1 MSVKILDVGSLNVD
15 QIAYCP
21 RLPLPGETIL
31 GEKYET
37 GLGGKGA
44 NQAAQAALLSS
55 PGEVVLFG
63 AVGNDKNGIWYLEE
77 LAKTGVDC
85 SKIKTKESS
94 TGVAPIT
101 VSMENGENSIVV
113 VPGANMLFTEED
125 LDEKSFEG
133 IKIVVCQNEI
143 PVCTTRKALEL
154 GKLFGAQTIYS
165 PAPCPKREDFETFC
179 EKIDFLIANETEAL
193 QLSANF
199 NKFSASQT
207 DLDEH
212 SRASKW
218 QKISAIL
225 SESRR
230 FYTNFFI
237 NFIAQFDRFL
247 FSKNTYLTRFLTL
260 A

>member
-1 MSVKILDVGSLNVD
+1 MTNFFSYQNFVLRKSCLSSILKIFNCQESLDCSFPKRAMERSSATNRQLRCLVD

-154 GKLFGAQTIYS
+154 GKLSGAQTIYS
-165 PAPCPKREDFETFC
+165 PAPCPKREDFATFC
-179 EKIDFLIANETEAL
+179 KKIDFLIANDDQFFDQFYLIFTKL
-193 QLSANF
+193 QKLF
-199 NKFSASQT
+199 FSECQ
-207 DLDEH
+207 
-212 SRASKW
+212 SRS
-218 QKISAIL
+218 SL
-225 SESRR
+225 
-230 FYTNFFI
+230 
-237 NFIAQFDRFL
+237 
-247 FSKNTYLTRFLTL
+247 L
-260 A
+260 AV